1 MFIEDK
7 VESLMEITIL
17 LQSRSGILFMNLE
30 EDGPRMDVEA
40 PRQTIA
46 FETEAIAPRCWI
58 SFLIRRG
65 KNTSSVVEAI
75 LRKLKKGKVYVSL
88 KSKNRRPMLKFAVP
102 VKKAKVNSS
111 LKNAICS

>member
-1 MFIEDK
+1 
-7 VESLMEITIL
+7 
-17 LQSRSGILFMNLE
+17 MNLE

-75 LRKLKKGKVYVSL
+75 LRKLKERESIRLPEIQKQKADAEVCCTSEEGKGKFFSKKCHLQLENILFSL
-88 KSKNRRPMLKFAVP
+88 ELFADFP
-102 VKKAKVNSS
+102 SYN
-111 LKNAICS
+111 